1 MSWLIWRQHRI
12 ELLFVLATVCLCS
25 AFLAFEH
32 ISLVGTYSD
41 LGLGK
46 CTSAA
51 SPACSSNLQAF
62 ANQFGWLYVGIYWM
76 LLLPAMFGIFI
87 GAPLIAREVESGSY
101 RFVWTQSV
109 TRTRWFLSKVVAL
122 IVGAILMTAA
132 LSAVIS
138 WALWPLT
145 RVEGILL
152 LPTLNVL
159 TTPLFDLT
167 GAVALAAT
175 ALALS
180 LGILAGALTRQT
192 VLAMV
197 LTVIV
202 FTAVRIPVASFLRPH
217 FASPVVTTA
226 AVSLNSDVPVVPN
239 GAWLMKLGF
248 IDGEGQTFDL
258 IGVASARCQP
268 YAADPTALQQC
279 FREIGL
285 RSFAEYQPADRY
297 WLFQG
302 YEAAIY
308 AVLAATALLVA
319 WSAVRWRLA

>member
-12 ELLFVLATVCLCS
+12 ELVFVVATVCLCS
-25 AFLAFEH
+25 AFLALEH
-32 ISLVGTYSD
+32 ASLVTTYSD

-46 CTSAA
+46 CNNAA
-51 SPACSSNLQAF
+51 SPVCSSNLQAF
-62 ANQFGWLYVGIYWM
+62 ANQFGWLYEGVYWM
-76 LLLPAMFGIFI
+76 LLLPAMLGIFI
-87 GAPLIAREVESGSY
+87 GAPLIAREIESGSY

-109 TRTRWFLSKVVAL
+109 TRARWFFSKVIAL
-122 IVGAILMTAA
+122 IAGAILATAA

-138 WALWPLT
+138 WALWPLI

-152 LPTLNVL
+152 LPTLNLL

-167 GAVALAAT
+167 GTVALAAT
-175 ALALS
+175 ALALA

-202 FTAVRIPVASFLRPH
+202 FTAVRIPVASFIRPN
-217 FASPVVTTA
+217 FAPPVVTTA
-226 AVSLNSDVPVVPN
+226 AVNLNSDVPVVPN
-239 GAWLMKLGF
+239 GAWLIKLGF
-248 IDGEGQTFDL
+248 IDGAGQTFDL

-268 YAADPTALQQC
+268 YASDPTALQQC
-279 FREIGL
+279 FQDIGL
-285 RSFAEYQPADRY
+285 RSYAEYQPADRY
-297 WLFQG
+297 WLFQD

-308 AVLAATALLVA
+308 VVLAAVALLVA